1 MTHPIRSAFVGLF
14 VLGAIAA
21 DEPDKT
27 KTYTIVTPKREAIDA
42 TGINAHGEIVGF
54 QWMPENGNPDILYEA
69 PIFAKGAEITML
81 PLLKGYTANFPAA
94 ISDDGLVV
102 GRVSKPAPPNVFV
115 NLRNQA
121 YVWDR
126 NGGIRGLGAAEGD
139 TASFATGISRDGR
152 RISGLSV
159 GNYRLRGCL
168 WERVGDGRGEAAQWK
183 TVVVPEADALG
194 SNVLAISGD
203 GKRLAAVQ
211 KGLTTLWTET
221 APGVWKREIL
231 SSEPNALIPR
241 GVNDAGMV
249 VGRREDNQGHTYAV
263 IWTRAEG
270 LKTLDAPPGYEH
282 ANASAVNNAG
292 VVVGQ
297 IDGPHGSK
305 TGPHAFVYEAGRLR
319 ILHEG
324 GPDFVAATALN
335 DADQITGVFEKE
347 EEQTT
352 DGAATADFPPKPE
365 KAP

>member
-1 MTHPIRSAFVGLF
+1 MTHPIRSAVAVGLF
-14 VLGAIAA
+14 ALGTIAA
-21 DEPDKT
+21 DEPAKT
-27 KTYTIVTPKREAIDA
+27 KTYTVVTPKQEAIDA
-42 TGINAHGEIVGF
+42 TGINARGEIVGF

-69 PIFAKGAEITML
+69 PIVARGAEITIL

-126 NGGIRGLGAAEGD
+126 KGGIRGLGAPEGD

-152 RISGLSV
+152 RISGISV

-168 WERVGDGRGEAAQWK
+168 WERDGDDWK
-183 TVVVPEADALG
+183 SVVVPEADALG
-194 SNVLAISGD
+194 SNVLAISAD

-211 KGLTTLWTET
+211 RGLSMLWTET
-221 APGVWKREIL
+221 APAVWKRESL
-231 SSEPNALIPR
+231 SSEPNALIPG
-241 GVNDAGMV
+241 GVNDAGMI
-249 VGRREDNQGHTYAV
+249 VGRREDNEGHTSAV
-263 IWTRAEG
+263 VWTREGG
-270 LKTLDAPPGYEH
+270 LKTLDAPPGYDH

-305 TGPHAFVYEAGRLR
+305 IGPHAFVYEDGRLR
-319 ILHEG
+319 ILSEG
-324 GPDFVAATALN
+324 GPNFVAATAIN

-347 EEQTT
+347 EAEAP
-352 DGAATADFPPKPE
+352 DADAADLPAKPE
-365 KAP
+365 KTP